1 MKILVI
7 SDSHGYIGKMQ
18 EVYETEEPD
27 VLFHL
32 GDSELQFDWLR
43 SFFDIPIY
51 CVRGNCDVD
60 DTFKPKL
67 IAEVMGHRFFLTHGH
82 RFGVKSDIE
91 HLAYVAKEEN
101 CDVALYG
108 HTHLPFFK
116 EINGVTVA
124 NPGSLELPRQ
134 ADRRKSYMVITEAAD
149 GKLKFE
155 QKYL

>member
-7 SDSHGYIGKMQ
+7 SDSHGYIGKLQ
-18 EVYETEEPD
+18 EVYEREVPD

-32 GDSELQFDWLR
+32 GDSELNYGWLN
-43 SFFDIPIY
+43 SFFDVPIY

-60 DTFKPKL
+60 SQFEQYLVVEQMK
-67 IAEVMGHRFFLTHGH
+67 HRFFLTHGH
-82 RFGVKSDIE
+82 RFGVKSGLNQ
-91 HLAYVAKEEN
+91 LAQNARERG

-108 HTHLPFFK
+108 HTHLPFFE
-116 EINGVTVA
+116 EINGVTIA

-134 ADRRKSYMVITEAAD
+134 ADRRRSYMVITEAAD
-149 GKLKFE
+149 GELHFE